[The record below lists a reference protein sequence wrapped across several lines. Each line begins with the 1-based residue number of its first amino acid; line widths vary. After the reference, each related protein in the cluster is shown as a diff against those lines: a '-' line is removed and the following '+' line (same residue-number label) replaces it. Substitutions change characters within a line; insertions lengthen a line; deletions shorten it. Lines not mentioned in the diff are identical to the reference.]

1 MPRFRPFNATDV
13 EALVEM
19 MRALFTSDNA
29 PFDEAAAR
37 RGLAYA
43 LSQTGD
49 TAARIWLIEDD
60 GETAGYLALTFSF
73 SFEFGGWCGFVD
85 ELYLREGFRN
95 RGWGSQ
101 AIELAASTCR
111 DLGMT
116 ALLLEA
122 DLHNDKAT
130 ALYRR
135 RGFVEHRRRL
145 MRRHL
150 SA

>member
-1 MPRFRPFNATDV
+1 MPQFRPFTAADIDPV
-13 EALVEM
+13 VEM

-43 LSQTGD
+43 ASPTGD
-49 TAARIWLIEDD
+49 AAARVWLIEDD

-73 SFEFGGWCGFVD
+73 SFEFGGWCGFID
-85 ELYLREGFRN
+85 ELYLRDGFRS
-95 RGWGSQ
+95 RGWGSL

-111 DLGMT
+111 ELGMT

-122 DLHNDKAT
+122 DLHNEKAT

-150 SA
+150 PA

>member
-1 MPRFRPFNATDV
+1 MA
-13 EALVEM
+13 
-19 MRALFTSDNA
+19 FTQQE
-29 PFDEAAAR
+29 P
-37 RGLAYA
+37 
-43 LSQTGD
+43 QPP
-49 TAARIWLIEDD
+49 TAASEICANRERVSS
-60 GETAGYLALTFSF
+60 ETAGYLALTFSF

-150 SA
+150 PA